1 MNRLLSTIALA
12 FVSVCALAQVHLDKP
27 LQLTSPQDSLRQ
39 IDALAAPSDPTSL
52 ITLGA
57 AQQAAVNWYTV
68 TGGTNIIQL
77 SGSPQA
83 AGYSN
88 GMLIRWMPQSAKAG
102 SVRVNVDGLGTRS
115 VYRSDG
121 LQASEGQVSA
131 GQVVEMIYM
140 DTAFFIMG
148 RSNTDCPTGYLRIS
162 DEFCMQQNDTL
173 SVSIFTAIGHCFARG
188 ARLCTWDEYVMAC
201 TVQGAQ
207 LSGLFDDW
215 EWIDD
220 TSDHTHTADQVGR
233 FGCRSQRAMD
243 AAEHPNNYGV
253 VRCCY
258 RLR

>member
-1 MNRLLSTIALA
+1 MNRLLPSLGLALA
-12 FVSVCALAQVHLDKP
+12 SVCALAQVHLDKP
-27 LQLTSPQDSLRQ
+27 LRLLSPQDSLRR
-39 IDALAAPSDPTSL
+39 IDGLAYPSEPSSL
-52 ITLGA
+52 ITLGT
-57 AQQAAVNWYTV
+57 AQQASTNWYAV
-68 TGGTNIIQL
+68 TGGTSIVQL

-83 AGYSN
+83 NGYAN
-88 GMLIRWMPQSAKAG
+88 GMLIRWMPQTARAG
-102 SVRVNVDGLGTRS
+102 TVKVNVDGQGARG

-121 LQASEGQVSA
+121 LPVSDGQVSA

-148 RSNTDCPTGYLRIS
+148 RSITDCPPGYLRVS
-162 DEFCMQQNDTL
+162 DEFCIQKNDTL
-173 SVSIFTAIGHCFARG
+173 SVSIFSALEHCSARG

-233 FGCRSQRAMD
+233 YECRSQRSMD

-258 RLR
+258 RIR